1 MTLDMPTKLQNYR
14 YTTAVFVG
22 DRGMAAQARVRED
35 LEPNGCDW
43 IFALRAAGVAALAEN
58 GALQPTLFDERD
70 MAEIECQELFP
81 GERLV
86 VCRNPLPAEERTRK
100 RKDLIAAAA
109 QDLIEIRRAVRRDKR
124 PLRNADAIR
133 RRAERA
139 LRKRKMRKHFD
150 PKIGTGSFSWKHKK
164 RNIAD
169 EAALDGF
176 YVIRTNVQEER
187 MSAAVETCKRLG
199 RVERAFRTMKTS
211 DLQVRPIRLDRPGPR
226 PSPDLHARLL
236 CRKAPARRAR
246 PGPRL
251 ARRQGR
257 ALVAGQAEG
266 GLETHEFRRGRP
278 RLPGTA
284 RAARNVR
291 DEPDRALGAGKA
303 GIRRP
308 RLADAD
314 PETGAAV
321 AERGDSHAA
330 APFRS
335 SVSSGRT
342 AGIQ

>member
-1 MTLDMPTKLQNYR
+1 
-14 YTTAVFVG
+14 
-22 DRGMAAQARVRED
+22 
-35 LEPNGCDW
+35 
-43 IFALRAAGVAALAEN
+43 
-58 GALQPTLFDERD
+58 
-70 MAEIECQELFP
+70 MAEIECRELFP

-86 VCRNPLPAEERTRK
+86 VCRNPLLAEERTRK

-139 LRKRKMRKHFD
+139 LGKRKMRKHFD
-150 PKIGTGSFSWKHKK
+150 LRIGTGSFFWKRKK
-164 RNIAD
+164 QNIAD

-176 YVIRTNVQEER
+176 YVVRTNVKEER
-187 MSAAVETCKRLG
+187 MSAAVVETCKRLG
-199 RVERAFRTMKTS
+199 RVERAFRTMKAS
-211 DLQVRPIRLDRPGPR
+211 DLQVRPIRHRREPRGPR
-226 PSPDLHARLL
+226 PPPDLHARLL
-236 CRKAPARRAR
+236 CRKAHARSARPDAVRRRAR

-257 ALVAGQAEG
+257 ALAAGQAEG
-266 GLETHEFRRGRP
+266 GRQAHKLRRGRP

-284 RAARNVR
+284 RAVRNAR

-314 PETGAAV
+314 PETGAEAAEREYPHAV
-321 AERGDSHAA
+321 APSQLA
-330 APFRS
+330 
-335 SVSSGRT
+335 VSSGRT
-342 AGIQ
+342 AGIH